1 MSPAASSESVI
12 LINPGQVDAFG
23 RFLRET
29 QDQLDAARSH
39 LRRVDDS
46 LLEPPPELRQIIG
59 DVSGAVR
66 LLGTTARG
74 MTSGS
79 DYASRVAQLARRAD
93 EGGGLSGLQA
103 KAVKSLV
110 TFAADPTLGG
120 GAAALTKAI
129 NTAIGAPL
137 VGRTA
142 EVVVDA
148 LAGAYRHG
156 LTGGGARAVVTALGK
171 GLQGA
176 VTPIADLERLRN
188 GSLPPDAGRST
199 RLFGK
204 IARFAL
210 PAGVAIDAFSA
221 VGAVADMREEG
232 LKASNGL
239 ALGSAVAGVGGVG
252 VALVASGP
260 LGWGAAAGLGAISLG
275 TGGGSIVAKG
285 KEDDAE
291 RRKAWREKLR
301 RNPNTTDLLRRDGPL
316 MTPLTRFPP
325 SSRPRIS
332 PIPPLEPLPR
342 LSSTPPRARPLPRP
356 RVDEIPPLEPLPGLS
371 PTPP

>member
-1 MSPAASSESVI
+1 V
-12 LINPGQVDAFG
+12 G
-23 RFLRET
+23 
-29 QDQLDAARSH
+29 
-39 LRRVDDS
+39 
-46 LLEPPPELRQIIG
+46 
-59 DVSGAVR
+59 
-66 LLGTTARG
+66 LLGTTARSL
-74 MTSGS
+74 TSGS

-93 EGGGLSGLQA
+93 GPDGGLSGLDAA
-103 KAVKSLV
+103 KVGKSLV

-156 LTGGGARAVVTALGK
+156 LAGGGARAVVTALGK

-176 VTPIADLERLRN
+176 VTPIADLERLRG
-188 GSLPPDAGRST
+188 GSLSGPEASLSRK
-199 RLFGK
+199 LFGR
-204 IARFAL
+204 IARYAL
-210 PAGVAIDAFSA
+210 PAGVIIDGFSA

-232 LKASNGL
+232 LKASNTLTLGGAAL
-239 ALGSAVAGVGGVG
+239 ATLGTA
-252 VALVASGP
+252 ALVASGP
-260 LGWGAAAGLGAISLG
+260 PGWVAGTLGG
-275 TGGGSIVAKG
+275 TGMAMYGGSIVAKG
-285 KEDDAE
+285 KEDDAA
-291 RRKAWREKLR
+291 RRKAEEAWREKLR
-301 RNPNTTDLLRRDGPL
+301 RNPNTTDVLRRDGPVL
-316 MTPLTRFPP
+316 APLTRLPP

-332 PIPPLEPLPR
+332 PIPPLPPLPR
-342 LSSTPPRARPLPRP
+342 ISPTVPHRRPRP